1 MSTINEVTPHEDY
14 GFFGPDSVTWKVF
27 SYPTALTVGF
37 QRTTT
42 TEMFEPFLLASVND
56 TGAVMTRPALRYDRT
71 MQYVATIAFGDSR
84 AALAAS
90 DILVK
95 VHKHVVGTEPMSG
108 LTYDANDPDAQLWIH
123 LTQWH
128 SVLYT
133 YERFGPGKLSAEE
146 EAQYWAE
153 CAIAAQFQTINVD
166 DVPRSRA
173 EMRAYY
179 ARMRPILCAT
189 EATQEHVE
197 KILDSGSALFP
208 ESRFLWPV
216 TRPVGLLFR
225 KATIATLPRWMR
237 KMGGV
242 EQSPITDA
250 AVTVVLRAGMRLLA
264 KNVAAQRFLVRTTT
278 PLSVA
283 VLDPILCGTPP
294 TNPRT
299 WTPDEAR
306 KHYGMVS
313 PAEQYAAIQAAR
325 AAEPLPAHAPRDGA
339 EPLLAFG

>member
-1 MSTINEVTPHEDY
+1 MSKNEVIPHEDY
-14 GFFGPDSVTWKVF
+14 GIFGPDSVTWKVF
-27 SYPTALTVGF
+27 RYPTSLSIGF
-37 QRTTT
+37 QRTTA

-56 TGAVMTRPALRYDRT
+56 TGAVMTRPSLRYDRT
-71 MQYVATIAFGDSR
+71 MQYVSTIAFGDSR
-84 AALAAS
+84 SVVKAS

-95 VHKHVVGTEPMSG
+95 IHKHVVGTEPMSG
-108 LTYDANDPDAQLWIH
+108 LPYDANDPEAQLWIH

-133 YERFGPGKLSAEE
+133 YEKFGPGKLTARE

-153 CAIAAQFQTINVD
+153 CAIAAEFQTINVD

-189 EATQEHVE
+189 EATQEHFE
-197 KILDSGSALFP
+197 KILDSASSTLPETPLLRPVAKIGSALF
-208 ESRFLWPV
+208 R
-216 TRPVGLLFR
+216 R
-225 KATIATLPRWMR
+225 ATIATLPHWMR

-242 EQSPITDA
+242 KQSRATDA
-250 AVTVVLRAGMRLLA
+250 AVTVVMRAGMRLLA
-264 KNVAAQRFLVRTTT
+264 KSVPAQRFVVRTMT
-278 PLSVA
+278 PLSVP
-283 VLDPILCGTPP
+283 VVDPILCGTPP

-299 WTPDEAR
+299 WTPEEAR
-306 KHYGMVS
+306 AHYGKVS
-313 PAEQYAAIQAAR
+313 PAEQYAAIQAER
-325 AAEPLPAHAPRDGA
+325 AGTPLPAHASRDGA